1 MLSNRKPCDILTWQ
15 SLKSLLLHMPPPSRQ
30 PKFND
35 KVALVIVP
43 LKGISAS
50 KGKMDSKK
58 SNKITEI
65 VRLQQI
71 LKKWRKLANTS
82 KSSGNSSSIK
92 NSNNNNSNKGK
103 LLRRTLS
110 LSEKSDV
117 VPKEAEEEF
126 GFQQAGVL
134 RIPCEVSAFEN
145 ILKVVKKKDF
155 RFLGEDA
162 IGCCSSESQL
172 NQSYHPQSPMC
183 T

>member
-1 MLSNRKPCDILTWQ
+1 
-15 SLKSLLLHMPPPSRQ
+15 
-30 PKFND
+30 
-35 KVALVIVP
+35 
-43 LKGISAS
+43 
-50 KGKMDSKK
+50 MDSKK

-117 VPKEAEEEF
+117 VPKGYLAVCVGEELKRFVIPTKYLSHQAFNILLREAEDEF

>member
-1 MLSNRKPCDILTWQ
+1 
-15 SLKSLLLHMPPPSRQ
+15 
-30 PKFND
+30 
-35 KVALVIVP
+35 
-43 LKGISAS
+43 
-50 KGKMDSKK
+50 MDSKK

-92 NSNNNNSNKGK
+92 SSNKGK

-117 VPKEAEEEF
+117 VPKGYLAVCVGEELKRFVIPTKYLSHQAFIILLRDAEEEF

-134 RIPCEVSAFEN
+134 RIPCEVSVFEN
-145 ILKVVKKKDF
+145 ILKVVEKKDF